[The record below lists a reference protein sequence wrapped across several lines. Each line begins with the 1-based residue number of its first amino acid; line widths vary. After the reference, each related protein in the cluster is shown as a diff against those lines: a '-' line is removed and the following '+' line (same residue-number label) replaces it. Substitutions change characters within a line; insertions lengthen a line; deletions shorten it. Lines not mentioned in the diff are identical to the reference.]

1 MDNKIA
7 LIALNLIPEIRSV
20 YGKRVLE
27 LKNATEIFSM
37 STEELVFFLRC
48 KEEIAIKIRN
58 GDWLEKADKEIKQAK
73 LIDAVIITYDDKIYP
88 EVLKKINQPPLVL
101 YFRGNLMSNE
111 EVCLAVVGT
120 RYATTYGMNTT
131 ERIVSELTQNGFTIV
146 SGLARGIDACAHNV
160 CLKNGGRT
168 IAVLGC
174 GIDVDYPI
182 ENAFLREE
190 ISKKGALLTEY
201 PLKTKPY
208 KNNFPLRNRIISG
221 LSIGV
226 LIIEASYKSGSLITT
241 RYGLEQ
247 GKDVFAI
254 PGSIFSSQSIGTN
267 YLIKTGQAK
276 LIQNVNDIIVE
287 IPNYLIKS
295 SKVKIE
301 SPLIEVDE
309 QEKKILQFI
318 PFDEPIHIDDIVLLT
333 GYNTAELLPKLLN
346 LELKG
351 AIAQTKG
358 QCYCKKILI

>member
-7 LIALNLIPEIRSV
+7 LIGLNIIPEVRNV

-27 LKNATEIFSM
+27 LENAMEIFSM

-58 GDWLEKADKEIKQAK
+58 GNWLEKAEREIKQAK
-73 LIDAVIITYDDKIYP
+73 LFDADIITYDDKIYP
-88 EVLKKINQPPLVL
+88 QVLKKIDQPPLVL
-101 YFRGNLMSNE
+101 YVRGNSISDE
-111 EVCLAVVGT
+111 ELCLAVVGT
-120 RYATTYGMNTT
+120 RYATTYGINAT
-131 ERIVSELTQNGFTIV
+131 ERVVSELAESGFTIV

-160 CLKNGGRT
+160 CLKSGGKT
-168 IAVLGC
+168 IAVLGS

-221 LSIGV
+221 LSTGV
-226 LIIEASYKSGSLITT
+226 LIIEASYKSGSLITA
-241 RYGLEQ
+241 RYALEQ

-254 PGSIFSSQSIGTN
+254 PGSIFSTQSIGTN
-267 YLIKTGQAK
+267 YLIKSGQAK
-276 LIQNVNDIIVE
+276 LIQKANDIIVE

-309 QEKKILQFI
+309 QERKILQFI
-318 PFDEPIHIDDIVLLT
+318 PFDEPIHIDDIGLLT
-333 GYNTAELLPKLLN
+333 GYSTAELLPKLLN

-358 QCYCKKILI
+358 QCYCKKISI